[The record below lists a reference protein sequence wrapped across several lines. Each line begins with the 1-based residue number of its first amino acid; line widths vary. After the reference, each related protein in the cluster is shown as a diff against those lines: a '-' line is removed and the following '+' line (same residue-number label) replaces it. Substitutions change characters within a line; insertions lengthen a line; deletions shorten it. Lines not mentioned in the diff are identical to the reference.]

1 MGVYDE
7 QLNLVESPNDR
18 AFLRTI
24 KKILRKSEYRY
35 LKSFRRLFDNESDM
49 NDMRRAIEKP
59 SHGKISLYRTKYIL
73 DKLGL
78 KYSVTCY
85 LKLTIYLPGGEI
97 IEAFEDIDVK
107 SLYPSIK
114 MTILQESKSTT
125 QNFIEDM
132 IQKRNELKQNNSF
145 ELKKIKVFLPGD
157 LYKKNKE
164 KDFKYLELH
173 FNSDVWNM
181 VKELEYLMH
190 NQRIIQINT
199 NITDEPG
206 YNYKPINFNMYDLS
220 DEEFDEFLKIFNLQ
234 GSCTSKISL

>member
-35 LKSFRRLFDNESDM
+35 LKNFRRLFDNESDM
-49 NDMRRAIEKP
+49 NDMRRVIEKP
-59 SHGKISLYRTKYIL
+59 SHGKISLYKTKYIL

-97 IEAFEDIDVK
+97 IEAQEDINVK

-114 MTILQESKSTT
+114 IQILPKSKSNT
-125 QNFIEDM
+125 QNFIE
-132 IQKRNELKQNNSF
+132 NHNNVN
-145 ELKKIKVFLPGD
+145 KIKVFLPKE
-157 LYKKNKE
+157 LLKENKNKE
-164 KDFKYLELH
+164 FKYFELYYTFWLNSLRESH
-173 FNSDVWNM
+173 FKPTCGRVI
-181 VKELEYLMH
+181 LIT
-190 NQRIIQINT
+190 R
-199 NITDEPG
+199 TDEG
-206 YNYKPINFNMYDLS
+206 YNYKPINFHMNELS
-220 DEEFDEFLKIFNLQ
+220 DEEFDEFLKIFNIQ
-234 GSCTSKISL
+234 GSCTSKISCD